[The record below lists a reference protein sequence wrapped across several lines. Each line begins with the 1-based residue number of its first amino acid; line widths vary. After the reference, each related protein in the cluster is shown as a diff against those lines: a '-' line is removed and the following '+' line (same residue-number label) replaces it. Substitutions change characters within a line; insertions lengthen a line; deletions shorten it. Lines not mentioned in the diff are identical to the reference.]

1 MRTALGIVI
10 GLAARAEVT
19 LFDEPYAGL
28 DAVARQL
35 FYDRLLA
42 EYVEHP
48 RTFLLSTHLIDEA
61 ADLLERVVMVDH
73 GRVVLDAVADDVRG
87 AATTVSGPT
96 ATVEAFVAGRQ
107 VWERRRIAAA
117 GVSRYRGD
125 ARRRRPGAGPG
136 LAPGPPAP
144 LAAAGSGPRGRA
156 GQPGSQRK
164 DIRMKTLV
172 NVARYH
178 LVDRL
183 TYIVLPWALLAFVF
197 AVNLVIV
204 AMITTGTNRSVPVG
218 GLSSFYVMILV
229 AGVLSTTRSFPF
241 ALSLGV
247 SRRSYFLG
255 TAGLAAAMAAVYGL
269 ALTVLQVI
277 ERATGGWG
285 IRLHFFRVG
294 YLLPGPW
301 YLTWLT
307 SFVGL
312 TLVFVYGSWFG
323 LVYRRWNITGL
334 LGFIAGQIT
343 VLLAGALIA
352 TWAGRVAERGPLLHD
367 SQRGGADRRT
377 GGRRGRIIRRGV
389 GHDPPSGGLSNAW
402 PLSGLAPSPTLW
414 TVSYARANKQSKTI
428 QRLTGEILHQ
438 VVDHLTGVVLD
449 PVDKS

>member
-1 MRTALGIVI
+1 
-10 GLAARAEVT
+10 
-19 LFDEPYAGL
+19 
-28 DAVARQL
+28 
-35 FYDRLLA
+35 
-42 EYVEHP
+42 
-48 RTFLLSTHLIDEA
+48 
-61 ADLLERVVMVDH
+61 
-73 GRVVLDAVADDVRG
+73 
-87 AATTVSGPT
+87 
-96 ATVEAFVAGRQ
+96 
-107 VWERRRIAAA
+107 
-117 GVSRYRGD
+117 
-125 ARRRRPGAGPG
+125 
-136 LAPGPPAP
+136 
-144 LAAAGSGPRGRA
+144 
-156 GQPGSQRK
+156 
-164 DIRMKTLV
+164 MKTLV

-255 TAGLAAAMAAVYGL
+255 TAGLAVAMAAVYGL

-352 TWAGRVAERGPLLHD
+352 TWAGAWP
-367 SQRGGADRRT
+367 S
-377 GGRRGRIIRRGV
+377 V
-389 GHDPPSGGLSNAW
+389 GHFFTTLSAA
-402 PLSGLAPSPTLW
+402 G
-414 TVSYARANKQSKTI
+414 
-428 QRLTGEILHQ
+428 
-438 VVDHLTGVVLD
+438 LTGVLAAVAAALFAGGLATIRR
-449 PVDKS
+449 VAV